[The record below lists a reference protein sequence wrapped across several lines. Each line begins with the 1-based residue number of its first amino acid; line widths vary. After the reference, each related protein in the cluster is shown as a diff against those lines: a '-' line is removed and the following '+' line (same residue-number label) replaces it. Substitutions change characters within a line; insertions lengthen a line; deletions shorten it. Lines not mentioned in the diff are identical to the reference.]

1 MFNYTNT
8 ILLNTN
14 LDSSGKAK
22 WTSQAEVAADPEES
36 IEAVEGSF
44 DVKRFMKFMKS
55 NVASIYKRKA
65 VDPTLGKTT
74 LTVTNQGEGSYRLAL
89 YVRLEGCQNS
99 YYSNDFVFKGK
110 PLYYEFP
117 VKTGETSAQIA
128 AKVAKLAKHLQT
140 LFNDYKS
147 MEVTANGNNLVLTA
161 ADEFLRFTRVEVQKF
176 NPDAGINGGA
186 FETFITAT
194 TATDPDYDGT
204 NVIVQGTLGFGTYYQ
219 ITKDLRLPTME
230 ARRYKALNEEE
241 LPIPGSKY
249 NQYTVKYVKNRGQV
263 GGGAC
268 VGQDVTSIT
277 THVFFVNTTIS
288 DAFEAGLANVGTIEE
303 ITKGRP

>member
-8 ILLNTN
+8 ILLNSN

-22 WTSQAEVAADPEES
+22 WSSTAEVGPDPGP
-36 IEAVEGSF
+36 AVEGSF

-65 VDPTLGKTT
+65 VDPTLGTAT
-74 LTVTNQGEGSYRLAL
+74 LTIVNKGAGTYRIAL

-110 PLYYEFP
+110 PLYYEFA
-117 VKTGETSAQIA
+117 VKDGDASAQIA
-128 AKVAKLAKHLQT
+128 TAVAKLAKHLQV

-147 MEVTANGNNLVLTA
+147 VEFKASGNTLILTA
-161 ADEFLRFTRVEVQKF
+161 ADEFLRFTRVDVQKF

-186 FETFITAT
+186 FETFISAKTDD
-194 TATDPDYDGT
+194 DPDYDGT

-219 ITKDLRLPTME
+219 ISKDLRLPTMD
-230 ARRYKALNEEE
+230 ARRAWAVNQEE
-241 LPIPGSKY
+241 LPIPGAKY
-249 NQYTVKYVKNRGQV
+249 NQFTVKYVKNRGQV

-277 THVFFVNTTIS
+277 THVFFVKTDIS
-288 DAFEAGLANVGTIEE
+288 DAFEAALANVGTIEE
-303 ITKGRP
+303 ITKGRS